1 MCKMK
6 KTKNRRLNF
15 DVILYI
21 AHLSIFITI
30 YTFNTY
36 GVGNQQRNHQGHR
49 RCFRQYAE
57 DSVLSPRSSYD
68 LIDLAAMY
76 IGDDGFNRVKNNR
89 IAGNIREL
97 NLSTYQLIQRT
108 TNSVM
113 FLAHC

>member
-1 MCKMK
+1 MRKMK

-68 LIDLAAMY
+68 FIDLAAMY
-76 IGDDGFNRVKNNR
+76 IGDDGFNRVNVAVR
-89 IAGNIREL
+89 IGRGR
-97 NLSTYQLIQRT
+97 TYEQHRVGINQVLHRG
-108 TNSVM
+108 
-113 FLAHC
+113 